1 MHGIEFIPLSPDC
14 TAPGSFDCALAL
26 GCFDGFHRAHR
37 MITSSAAELARRLS
51 AAGDVL
57 LPGAFCFSEPPAAFF
72 GKDVPIITDT
82 AEKCRLF
89 AEAGLAFA
97 LVADF
102 SAVREMPP
110 ADFMR
115 GLLYGDCRC
124 RAAACGFNFTFGKN
138 AEGTPRDL
146 ESFFGADR
154 VSVCAPLL
162 SDGETVSSSRI
173 RRLIAEGDI
182 PQANDLLGHPF
193 SVCGTVRHGR
203 GDGKKLGFP
212 TINQLPAD
220 GALRPAAGVY
230 VSAVKLP
237 GSDALLPAVTDAG
250 VAPTMDMTGIFRYET
265 HLLDAVDVLL
275 YGESPRVFL
284 YKRLRGEMKFA
295 GPSALVAQISRDS
308 AAAREY
314 LRENGIK

>member
-1 MHGIEFIPLSPDC
+1 
-14 TAPGSFDCALAL
+14 
-26 GCFDGFHRAHR
+26 

-57 LPGAFCFSEPPAAFF
+57 LPGAFCFSDPPAAFF

-115 GLLYGDCRC
+115 GLL
-124 RAAACGFNFTFGKN
+124 
-138 AEGTPRDL
+138 
-146 ESFFGADR
+146 
-154 VSVCAPLL
+154 
-162 SDGETVSSSRI
+162 
-173 RRLIAEGDI
+173 AEGDI
-182 PQANDLLGHPF
+182 PQANALLGHPF

-295 GPSALVAQISRDS
+295 VPLRSSR
-308 AAAREY
+308 R
-314 LRENGIK
+314 